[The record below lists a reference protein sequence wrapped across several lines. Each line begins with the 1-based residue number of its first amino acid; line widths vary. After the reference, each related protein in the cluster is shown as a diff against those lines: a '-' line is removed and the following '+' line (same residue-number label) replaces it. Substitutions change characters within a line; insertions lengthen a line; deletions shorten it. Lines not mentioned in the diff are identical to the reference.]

1 MSDGSKELQ
10 AFSSVFQFC
19 FVCWS
24 RDNLETHHLAQGAG
38 RKHIRENLCR
48 LCSRCHHK
56 LHFVSGQE
64 GLSKGQVLNAKRL
77 ADEVYFSPETVA
89 ELSGKRGLSY
99 GLEPLPVWALGWRH
113 RNGHPVVEPMGAQ
126 VMACNSRQKGKR
138 GELEAAHAI
147 NEVLPNARA
156 RRAQQYSGTE
166 STADLIADGLP
177 NLYLEVKRRQS
188 MNLHKVFDESEENCG
203 GLAPVVIH
211 RKDNTEWLVSF
222 KLDDLVEVVKQLRG
236 AL

>member
-1 MSDGSKELQ
+1 MDDRQELQ
-10 AFSSVFQFC
+10 AFAEAFGYC

-24 RDNLETHHLAQGAG
+24 RGPLEIHHMAQGAG

-77 ADEVYFSPETVA
+77 ADEVYFSPTAVA
-89 ELSGKRGLSY
+89 ELSRKRGLSY
-99 GLEPLPVWALGWRH
+99 GLEPLPSWALGWRH
-113 RNGHPVVEPMGAQ
+113 RNGNPVVEPMGGQ

-203 GLAPVVIH
+203 SLAPVVLH
-211 RKDNTEWLVSF
+211 RKDNTEWLVTF
-222 KLDDLVEVVKQLRG
+222 KLEDLRDVVQQLRG
-236 AL
+236 AM